1 MAEELKNL
9 ISGLQEA
16 GVPVILERIE
26 TLEAKF
32 GEIADEAR
40 DGRTSTDN
48 RLDKIEQRVPAIF
61 ENMKTLE
68 SQLGEVQHEAH
79 DASNGTN
86 NRLDIIL
93 EYLSRGFFRRM
104 FGKPN
109 RGSSLG

>member
-1 MAEELKNL
+1 MENIK
-9 ISGLQEA
+9 
-16 GVPVILERIE
+16 
-26 TLEAKF
+26 TLESHLS
-32 GEIADEAR
+32 EVQVETR
-40 DGRTSTDN
+40 DGRIDTHN
-48 RLDKIEQRVPAIF
+48 RLDKIEQRVPAIL